1 MFKKGQL
8 AKTKRSRQ
16 HVIVTKDG
24 DEYGVV
30 AVFSLIRKKHG
41 YVHHNNLELISNNF
55 KFKGEK

>member
-16 HVIVTKDG
+16 HVIVTEDE

-30 AVFSLIRKKHG
+30 TVFSLIRKKHG
-41 YVHHNNLELISNNF
+41 YVRRDNLQLIGNSF
-55 KFKGEK
+55 KFKRAK